1 MYRAHIR
8 HHNKPRQKFACL
20 RCSKTYPGRNQ
31 LFLHVRHHSGL
42 KPFGCRHCHYVNVAK
57 GKVKEHMKSSH
68 KKDCQPED
76 IVINEQAR
84 AAMMEFVNLEL
95 KEMISE
101 GPANI
106 ENDE

>member
-1 MYRAHIR
+1 
-8 HHNKPRQKFACL
+8 
-20 RCSKTYPGRNQ
+20 
-31 LFLHVRHHSGL
+31 
-42 KPFGCRHCHYVNVAK
+42 
-57 GKVKEHMKSSH
+57 MKSSH